1 MFRKKQRKG
10 TEDKSDER
18 LEHLIFLSQKKVPVC
33 SYKKIKKKVPVRKRK
48 QNKQKIG
55 SV

>member
-18 LEHLIFLSQKKVPVC
+18 LEHLIFLSQKKVPV
-33 SYKKIKKKVPVRKRK
+33 RKRK